1 MATNLREVKNL
12 KIVPENYEAGTIF
25 TIDEI
30 KENEVLINLPKISSN
45 EFEEYKKGAGVEA
58 FGIAPKGLVYF
69 VTKILQ
75 KNENKL
81 TLEYPAIIKE
91 IQRRKYSRVPFR
103 GALIVKAEPNAKI
116 IPDDI
121 SAGGLKFDSDT
132 PFMVGQEYEIKVELV
147 NNLVAE
153 CVMQPIRVGENEAD
167 AELPYVIQ
175 AKFKKIRSID
185 RIALMQYSLRL
196 ISESENKS

>member
-1 MATNLREVKNL
+1 MATNLKEVKNL

-25 TIDEI
+25 TI
-30 KENEVLINLPKISSN
+30 ENIEDTRVDINLLKASSLDL
-45 EFEEYKKGAGVEA
+45 ESYKQGAEVEA
-58 FGIAPKGLVYF
+58 FGIARQGLIYF

-81 TLEYPAIIKE
+81 TIEYPDIIKE
-91 IQRRKYSRVPFR
+91 IQRRKYSRVPFN
-103 GALIVKAEPNAKI
+103 GTLTVASNKKAKI
-116 IPDDI
+116 APDDI
-121 SAGGLKFDSDT
+121 SAGGLKFSSDT

-153 CVMQPIRVGENEAD
+153 CTMQPIRVGENDSENG
-167 AELPYVIQ
+167 LPYVIQ